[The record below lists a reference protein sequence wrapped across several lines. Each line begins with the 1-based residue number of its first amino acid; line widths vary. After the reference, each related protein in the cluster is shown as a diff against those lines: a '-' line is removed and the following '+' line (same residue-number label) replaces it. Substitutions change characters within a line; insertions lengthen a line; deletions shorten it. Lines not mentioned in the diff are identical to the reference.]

1 MHAPNLED
9 SIGQY
14 VEEGQIAG
22 ATMLSWRDGT
32 VDAACVGWRDL
43 ERRLPVKRDTIF
55 RIASMTKPITAV
67 LALMLH
73 EEGRFALDDAISDW
87 VSEFTHMRVLRSA
100 EGSLDETFPA
110 QRQITFD
117 DLLTH
122 RSGLTYGSLHTCPI
136 AAAYAD
142 ALGRDID
149 SHLSPDEWIAR
160 LATLPLIDHPGRG
173 FHYGNSSD
181 LLGLIIERIAG
192 SPLDLVMK
200 ERIFTPLG
208 MKNTGFVVPRGK
220 RDARAGLHGFDAD
233 GRVRTLPSV
242 PGGHALN
249 ERTEDMTF
257 YSGGQ
262 GLWSTVDDYLAF
274 ARLLVGDETV
284 TGNRLLLRDTLSL
297 MSTNRL
303 TTTQRANAR
312 LLGQPIFAK
321 GHGYG
326 MGVAVVMEPEHAEPS
341 LCGGGLRAFGWPGA
355 YGGWWR
361 VDPSDRSI
369 KIFLTHNMVEMEQ
382 LAAGIGIG
390 VYEAIQRFAAT

>member
-22 ATMLSWRDGT
+22 AAMLSWRDGT
-32 VDAACVGWRDL
+32 MDAACVGWRDL

-87 VSEFTHMRVLRSA
+87 VPEFSDMRVLRSA
-100 EGSLDETFPA
+100 EGPLEETFPA

-122 RSGLTYGSLHTCPI
+122 RSGLTYGSFHTGPI

-149 SHLSPDEWIAR
+149 SHLGPDDWIAR
-160 LATLPLIDHPGRG
+160 LGALPLIDHPGRG
-173 FHYGNSSD
+173 FHYGKSSD

-192 SPLDLVMK
+192 SPLGLVMK
-200 ERIFTPLG
+200 ERIFAPLG

-284 TGNRLLLRDTLSL
+284 TGNRLLQRDTLSL

-326 MGVAVVMEPEHAEPS
+326 MGVAVVMEPEHADPL
-341 LCGGGLRAFGWPGA
+341 LCGGGVGAIGWPGA

-361 VDPSDRSI
+361 AAVSDRTI
-369 KIFLTHNMVEMEQ
+369 KIFLTHNMVEMDQ
-382 LAAGIGIG
+382 LANGIGLG
-390 VYEAIQRFAAT
+390 VYGAIQTFAAT